1 VTLAERQAF
10 ETFYAA
16 RVGLVRAVLFRMCGP
31 QDLDD
36 LTQDVFV
43 KAWSARD
50 AFTGDSERA
59 TWLYR
64 IAMNHAIDTLRR
76 RAREKLRASPT
87 DVETLHSSTKNNQ
100 VMELAIA
107 RALELLSPEM
117 RSVAVLHYYQDLE
130 LTEIASV
137 LEIPLGTVKSRLHA
151 ARQKLESLLDLKKD
165 ADHER
170 A

>member
-1 VTLAERQAF
+1 
-10 ETFYAA
+10 
-16 RVGLVRAVLFRMCGP
+16 MCGP
-31 QDLDD
+31 QELDD
-36 LTQDVFV
+36 LTQDVFA
-43 KAWSARD
+43 KAWASRHNFA
-50 AFTGDSERA
+50 GESERA
-59 TWLYR
+59 TWVYR

-87 DVETLHSSTKNNQ
+87 DVESLASTKQANP

-130 LTEIASV
+130 VSEIASV
-137 LEIPLGTVKSRLHA
+137 LEVPLGTVKSRLHA
-151 ARQKLESLLDLKKD
+151 ARQKLESLLDLKKE

>member
-1 VTLAERQAF
+1 MTLAERQAF
-10 ETFYAA
+10 EAFYAA
-16 RVGLVRAVLFRMCGP
+16 RVGLVRAVLFRMCGA

-43 KAWSARD
+43 KAWAARD
-50 AFTGDSERA
+50 AFAGNSERA

-64 IAMNHAIDTLRR
+64 IAMNHAIDSIRR

-87 DVETLHSSTKNNQ
+87 DVESLAASSGKNHL
-100 VMELAIA
+100 MEMAIA

-117 RSVAVLHYYQDLE
+117 RSVAVLHYYQDLD

-151 ARQKLESLLDLKKD
+151 ARQKLETLLDLKKE